1 MQVFPARL
9 RLRHRV
15 AEKEKTYTR
24 NWWRGKNVRACNTP
38 AYLSQLVTS
47 VYGYW
52 VLWMTNTHKDS
63 SRPKQ
68 TSSRKLKRWSFTAFW
83 RDSMW
88 QSTTSIISAS
98 KAPTTHSLKIC
109 YAITSRSIRSALHR
123 NLHFPMSTTVE
134 FSTLHW
140 YVCHFQASPIILPTF
155 NINFY
160 IALFGW

>member
-24 NWWRGKNVRACNTP
+24 NWWRGKNVRACSTP

-47 VYGYW
+47 VYGYR

-83 RDSMW
+83 RDSMLAVNYLNHIRL
-88 QSTTSIISAS
+88 QGSNYTFFKNMLRHHFTKYPIRF
-98 KAPTTHSLKIC
+98 APKPSFSYVHDRRIFYL
-109 YAITSRSIRSALHR
+109 ALVRMPLSSFTNH
-123 NLHFPMSTTVE
+123 
-134 FSTLHW
+134 
-140 YVCHFQASPIILPTF
+140 PT
-155 NINFY
+155 NF
-160 IALFGW
+160 